1 MRSKDFVSVTL
12 ISERKERNIMDKKQ
26 NKFCG
31 VCGEENEIFHE
42 DFKDGDEVTWREY
55 FWVDGRKDSTI
66 LSGKKTTYYV
76 KHDKE
81 TKAYLENHKPLN
93 WSLEK
98 AKYRWHYERTPL
110 VDITYHGL
118 NHHLDGMGL
127 TAKEYYK
134 TK

>member
-1 MRSKDFVSVTL
+1 MN
-12 ISERKERNIMDKKQ
+12 KEQ

-31 VCGEENEIFHE
+31 VCGAENEIFHE

-55 FWVDGRKDSTI
+55 FLVDGRKDSTI
-66 LSGKKTTYYV
+66 LSGKIYLDGIA
-76 KHDKE
+76 HDKE

-98 AKYRWHYERTPL
+98 EKYRLYYERTPL
-110 VDITYHGL
+110 AELTYHDL
-118 NHHLDGMGL
+118 NYHLDGGFL

-134 TK
+134 NK